1 MLLSKAC
8 IYGIRAS
15 LYLASVADDSYTSI
29 TLISEKLKISSH
41 FLTKIF
47 QQLSC
52 ARLVESM
59 RGPSGGVRLKNSSG
73 DIFLVEIVAAIDGM
87 DLLTECALGLP
98 GCGTATPCPLHDQWA
113 EARDGIRKMLEQTT
127 LAELASK
134 GKAGNLRI
142 TPEGGFDWTLGA

>member
-15 LYLASVADDSYTSI
+15 LYLASAHDNSFISI
-29 TLISEKLKISSH
+29 NLISEKLGISSH

-52 ARLVESM
+52 KGLIESM
-59 RGPSGGVRLKNSSG
+59 RGPSGGVRLKQSG
-73 DIFLVEIVAAIDGM
+73 DDIFLVEIVAAVDGM

-113 EARDGIRKMLEQTT
+113 DARDGIRKMLERTT
-127 LAELASK
+127 LAELARK

-142 TPEGGFDWTLGA
+142 TPEGGFDWTLGY